1 MSAARSSLETEVLS
15 IMRSLRERGEVE
27 RNALAR
33 RLQTG
38 PSEDLQRLPAPRR
51 PAYVPGYGGQLAS
64 PARNASAGR

>member
-15 IMRSLRERGEVE
+15 IMRSLRERGQLE

-38 PSEDLQRLPAPRR
+38 PSEQPERVSALRGPGDAPGHGS
-51 PAYVPGYGGQLAS
+51 ALAS
-64 PARNASAGR
+64 AARKAPGGR